1 VWLYRVI
8 DHELLGIRADE
19 LLRASVV
26 GARTAVL
33 SAGNCQCNE
42 LEERN
47 DRERVG
53 EANLS
58 HHGRS

>member
-1 VWLYRVI
+1 MWLHRVI

-19 LLRASVV
+19 PLGASVV
-26 GARTAVL
+26 GACTAML
-33 SAGNCQCNE
+33 SAGNCKCDE

-58 HHGRS
+58 HHGMS